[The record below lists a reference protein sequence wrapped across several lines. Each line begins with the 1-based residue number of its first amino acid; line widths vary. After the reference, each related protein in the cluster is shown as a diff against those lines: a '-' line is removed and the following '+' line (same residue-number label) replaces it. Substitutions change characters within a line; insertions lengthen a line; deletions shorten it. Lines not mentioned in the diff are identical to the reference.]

1 MVKKNDTREFPGL
14 PIGTFIALPQV
25 VLSATR
31 DDNIYARRT
40 DETEDT
46 IFTLSPS
53 LVLQSD
59 WDRHELSV
67 DLGADLDRYQDATSE
82 DVEDFWLGLDGTRE
96 LTEHA
101 RVFGGLRHTRDHEDR
116 YVPGAAG
123 RNCSGN
129 PPVTSMT
136 KRIWALRVSSAVCAF
151 VAAVRSIATITTAQR
166 RSRARASTMLIAST
180 TSAQSVFERVMR

>member
-1 MVKKNDTREFPGL
+1 MPGACRRFSSRFTSVEHVGRDWRQNDGADVNYCSDSARFRFGYANKRGARAAPNVAPSAAAVKKNDTREFPGL

-40 DETEDT
+40 DETDDT

-67 DLGADLDRYQDATSE
+67 DFGADLDR
-82 DVEDFWLGLDGTRE
+82 
-96 LTEHA
+96 
-101 RVFGGLRHTRDHEDR
+101 
-116 YVPGAAG
+116 
-123 RNCSGN
+123 
-129 PPVTSMT
+129 
-136 KRIWALRVSSAVCAF
+136 
-151 VAAVRSIATITTAQR
+151 
-166 RSRARASTMLIAST
+166 
-180 TSAQSVFERVMR
+180 

>member
-1 MVKKNDTREFPGL
+1 MGRTLIIAVTALGLGSATQTNAAPEPAPNVAPSAAAVKKNDTREFPGL

-40 DETEDT
+40 DETDDT

-67 DLGADLDRYQDATSE
+67 DFGADLDRYQDATS
-82 DVEDFWLGLDGTRE
+82 
-96 LTEHA
+96 
-101 RVFGGLRHTRDHEDR
+101 
-116 YVPGAAG
+116 
-123 RNCSGN
+123 
-129 PPVTSMT
+129 
-136 KRIWALRVSSAVCAF
+136 
-151 VAAVRSIATITTAQR
+151 
-166 RSRARASTMLIAST
+166 
-180 TSAQSVFERVMR
+180 

>member
-1 MVKKNDTREFPGL
+1 MGRTLIIAVTALGLGSATQTNAAPEPAPSVAPSAAAVKKNDTREFPGL

-25 VLSATR
+25 VLSSTR

-123 RNCSGN
+123 
-129 PPVTSMT
+129 PE
-136 KRIWALRVSSAVCAF
+136 L
-151 VAAVRSIATITTAQR
+151 
-166 RSRARASTMLIAST
+166 
-180 TSAQSVFERVMR
+180 